1 MDVKCFIALVPGWKV
16 LPRISEE
23 KMFYNIVTSQLAH
36 GEGES
41 EGDNSPDCIDAK
53 VESVYLIC
61 PYQQVD
67 WSHVC
72 VRLS

>member
-1 MDVKCFIALVPGWKV
+1 MFVKCFITFVSGWKV

-36 GEGES
+36 GERES
-41 EGDNSPDCIDAK
+41 KGDNSPNSIDAK
-53 VESVYLIC
+53 VESIHLIC